1 MGFKRSR
8 VQIPAARLLTV
19 GLSECRSLLAVRHG
33 RNQKNMLSAGIVGL
47 PNVGKSTL
55 FNAVTRT
62 HKAPAENYP
71 FCTIDPNV
79 GIVTVPDPR
88 LEEIAQISHSKK
100 IVPTAIEFVD
110 IAGLVKGASA
120 GEGLGNQFLHHIREV
135 DAIVQVV
142 RCFEDSNVHHVS
154 ATIDPIRDIEIINT
168 ELVLADLAS
177 LQKKHDRLQKE
188 VRAGDKTAKNE
199 NAIVEKLLPHLDAG
213 KPVISA
219 SLTPEEKLAAR
230 NLFLLTSKPTIFACN
245 VAESDLAPVAAGASR
260 GDNATERSDAGV
272 SAPGYSVTSRVK
284 AIEDYARHHFA
295 TEAIVISAQLE
306 SELVDLSEQEA
317 LDYLR
322 GVGVEDTGVHALIR
336 SVYHLLGLR
345 TFLTTGEKESRAWTI
360 HAGDK
365 AATAAGTIHSD
376 FERGFIAAETISY
389 DDLVAA
395 GSLAKAREA
404 GKIRLEGKEY
414 VVRDGDVIFF
424 RFNV

>member
-1 MGFKRSR
+1 
-8 VQIPAARLLTV
+8 
-19 GLSECRSLLAVRHG
+19 
-33 RNQKNMLSAGIVGL
+33 MLSAGIVGL

-79 GIVTVPDPR
+79 GVVTVPDPR
-88 LEEIAQISHSKK
+88 LEKIAQISHSNK
-100 IVPTAIEFVD
+100 IVPAAIEFVD

-142 RCFEDSNVHHVS
+142 RCFEDSNIHHVS
-154 ATIDPIRDIEIINT
+154 ATIDPVRDIEVINT

-177 LQKKHDRLQKE
+177 LQKRHDRLQKE

-199 NAIVEKLLPHLDAG
+199 NAIIEKLVPHLDAG
-213 KPVISA
+213 KPAITA
-219 SLTPEEKLAAR
+219 SLAPEEKVAAR
-230 NLFLLTSKPTIFACN
+230 NFFLLTSKPTIFACN
-245 VAESDLAPVAAGASR
+245 VAESDLAPVAAGADP
-260 GDNATERSDAGV
+260 GH
-272 SAPGYSVTSRVK
+272 SAAKHVAAVQQ
-284 AIEDYARHHFA
+284 YARHHFA

-322 GVGVEDTGVHALIR
+322 GLGVEDTGVHALIR
-336 SVYHLLGLR
+336 AVYHLLGLR
-345 TFLTTGEKESRAWTI
+345 TFLTTGEKETRAWTI

-389 DDLVAA
+389 DDLIAA

-404 GKIRLEGKEY
+404 GKVRLEGKDY
-414 VVRDGDVIFF
+414 VVRDGDVILF